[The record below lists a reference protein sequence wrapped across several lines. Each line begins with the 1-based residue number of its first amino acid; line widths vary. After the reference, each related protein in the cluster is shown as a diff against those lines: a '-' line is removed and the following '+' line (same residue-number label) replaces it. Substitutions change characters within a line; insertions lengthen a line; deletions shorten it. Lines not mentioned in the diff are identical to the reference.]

1 MYRILGL
8 GLRRKTRKRLPDVIR
23 RPLSKATAC
32 NECWSLDFTS
42 DNLTGGRKFRMLDV
56 VDDYN
61 REALGIEGDYSLPA
75 QRVTP
80 IVRPT
85 GRSLWQT

>member
-1 MYRILGL
+1 M
-8 GLRRKTRKRLPDVIR
+8 
-23 RPLSKATAC
+23 
-32 NECWSLDFTS
+32 DFTS